1 MPSAISTEYFAL
13 KGGLNQVTPAIEIPS
28 GSAIDC
34 INYEPSITGGYTR
47 MRGRERFDGRTS
59 PSASNYYMA
68 TVALTGVVAVGDTI
82 TGSISGATARVIQVV
97 DPTTLVV
104 TLVVGTFVAENIT
117 VSAVAV
123 GAISTTYMN
132 AASTPLLHA
141 TYKSLAANLYRTFI
155 QQVPG
160 SGPVRGV
167 KYYNGSLYAF
177 RDNVGATASG
187 MYKATVSGW
196 SAVSFGREIQF
207 TGAVGQIF
215 EGDTVTG
222 GTSGA
227 TGVVRRALL
236 RTGTWISA
244 GVGTLVFDVVA
255 GVFLSGETL
264 QVATVTKVT
273 AATAD
278 TAITLLPGGRFQFD
292 NNNFSGTMATYRMY
306 GCDGINFLFEFD
318 GTRLVPIRTGITPDA
333 PKFLAVWKNV
343 MVVAVASSIQVSGI
357 GQPYSWTALTGAAEL
372 ALGNTC
378 TGILPQTGDANSG
391 ALAVFA
397 DTKTYILYGN
407 TTADFKLVLQSPD
420 AGAKPYTTQNIGYAY
435 YLDNKGV
442 LQINATQAYGNFEM
456 ATMTRLVQPFIDSKK
471 GLATASC
478 IVRSSNQ
485 YRLFFSD
492 GTGLII
498 YIVQSAQGTAITGI
512 PAAIMPFDYGS
523 SSYINGMDSTI
534 DTTGVERL
542 FAAGSD
548 GYIYELDRG
557 TSMDGA
563 NITAYLLMAFNHN
576 KSPRSRKKYRRTVL
590 QAACKGLA
598 QVNVGYDLSYAGI
611 EAAAGTRTLESLVG
625 GGGYWDSFTWD
636 SFNWDSPVVNEYVVD
651 TPGNGRNIG
660 LIIFSDNAIDDPY
673 TISSAILHYSINRLE
688 R

>member
-1 MPSAISTEYFAL
+1 MPSPIQTEYFAL

-34 INYEPSITGGYTR
+34 VNYEPSITGGYTR
-47 MRGRERFDGRTS
+47 MRGRERYDGKAP
-59 PSASNYYMA
+59 PSSANYYMA
-68 TVALTGVVAVGDTI
+68 TVSLNDAVLVGDTI
-82 TGSISGATARVIQVV
+82 VGATSSASAVV
-97 DPTTLVV
+97 LAVVSATSLVV
-104 TLVVGTFVAENIT
+104 TQLAGTFLAENIA
-117 VSAVAV
+117 VSGVPK
-123 GAISTTYMN
+123 GTISGIAINS
-132 AASTPLLHA
+132 ASTPLLHA
-141 TYKSLAANLYRTFI
+141 TYKSLAANSYRALI
-155 QQVPG
+155 QKPPG

-177 RDNVGATASG
+177 RDNIGATASV
-187 MYKATVSGW
+187 MYKAIGSGW
-196 SAVSFGREIQF
+196 VAVAFGREIQF
-207 TGAVGQIF
+207 TAAVGQIF

-227 TGVVRRALL
+227 TAVVKRSLL

-244 GVGTLVFDVVA
+244 GVGSLVFDTVT
-255 GVFLSGETL
+255 GVFQNGEAL
-264 QVATVTKVT
+264 KVATVTKAT
-273 AATAD
+273 SSTAD
-278 TAITLLPGGRFQFD
+278 TQISLLPGGRFQFD
-292 NNNFSGTMATYRMY
+292 NNNFSGTLATYRMY
-306 GCDGINFLFEFD
+306 GCDGVNFLFEFD

-343 MVVAVASSIQVSGI
+343 MVIAVESSIQVSGI

-372 ALGNTC
+372 ALGDKC
-378 TGILPQTGDANSG
+378 TGILPQTGDASSG

-397 DTKTYILYGN
+397 DMKTYVLYGN

-420 AGAKPYTTQNIGYAY
+420 SGAKPYTVQNIGYAY

-442 LQINATQAYGNFEM
+442 LQINATQSYGNFEL
-456 ATMTRLVQPFIDSKK
+456 ATLTRLVQPFIDSKR

-478 IVRSSNQ
+478 VVRTSNQ

-498 YIVQSAQGTAITGI
+498 YITQASQGTVTTGVA
-512 PAAIMPFDYGS
+512 AAIMPFDYGS
-523 SSYINGMDSTI
+523 ASYINGVDSCI
-534 DTTGVERL
+534 DSVGIERL

-548 GYIYELDRG
+548 GYVYELDRG

-611 EAAAGTRTLESLVG
+611 EATAGTRSLQSLVG

-636 SFNWDSPVVNEYVVD
+636 NFNWDSPVVNEYVID

-673 TISSAILHYSINRLE
+673 TISSAILHYSVNRLE